1 MEGVFLSPTIL
12 TFKLKDYDMTFTASF
27 DGSAKPNPGEMKVG
41 GLIKYPDGEVML
53 EYSEELGQGTNNEAE
68 YASLIMLLDKL
79 IEHNIQEIVIRGDSA
94 LVVNQVNRTW
104 KAKDERM
111 KALRNKA
118 RQMLS
123 LIPDWKLEHVLRGKN
138 KEADSLTR

>member
-1 MEGVFLSPTIL
+1 
-12 TFKLKDYDMTFTASF
+12 MTFEAFF
-27 DGSAKPNPGEMKVG
+27 DGSAKPNPGDMKVG
-41 GLIKYPDGEVML
+41 GVIKYPDGQTML
-53 EYSEELGQGTNNEAE
+53 EYSEEYGRGTNNEAE
-68 YASLIMLLDKL
+68 YASFIKLLDLL
-79 IEHNIQEIVIRGDSA
+79 IEHNIHDVVIKGDSA
-94 LVVNQVNRTW
+94 LVVNQVNLTW

-123 LIPDWKLEHVLRGKN
+123 LIPNWKLEHVLRGKN

>member
-1 MEGVFLSPTIL
+1 MYEAF
-12 TFKLKDYDMTFTASF
+12 F
-27 DGSAKPNPGEMKVG
+27 DGSAKPNPGVMTVG
-41 GLIKYPDGEVML
+41 GLIKFQESGETVH
-53 EYSEELGQGTNNEAE
+53 EYSQEIGEGTNNEAE
-68 YASLIMLLDKL
+68 YSSLLMLLDEVL
-79 IEHNIQEIVIRGDSA
+79 ERNIQSIVIYGDSA

-111 KALRNKA
+111 KALRNHA

-123 LIPDWKLEHVLRGKN
+123 LIPQWELKHVLRGKN